1 MPKFIDH
8 HEISDVAPEMAAAIG
23 ERIKAGEADEH
34 GVKGLNVFLGK
45 DGTAFCLSEAPD
57 AGSVVR
63 RTRRTASRSTRPTS
77 SRCRA
82 SSRALRYAVPLLTG
96 TACWPARTD
105 SRARFARGFSPTS
118 ART

>member
-8 HEISDVAPEMAAAIG
+8 HEMSDVAPEMAAAIG

-57 AGSVVR
+57 AEAVVKAHQAYGFSLDSADVVEVQSVV
-63 RTRRTASRSTRPTS
+63 
-77 SRCRA
+77 
-82 SSRALRYAVPLLTG
+82 
-96 TACWPARTD
+96 
-105 SRARFARGFSPTS
+105 
-118 ART
+118 

>member
-8 HEISDVAPEMAAAIG
+8 HEMSDVVPEMAAAIG

-57 AGSVVR
+57 AGAVVKAHQAYGFSLDSADVVEVQSVV
-63 RTRRTASRSTRPTS
+63 
-77 SRCRA
+77 
-82 SSRALRYAVPLLTG
+82 
-96 TACWPARTD
+96 
-105 SRARFARGFSPTS
+105 
-118 ART
+118 